1 MFPIQMT
8 FTVSTES
15 ELARLVAAITGSHVA
30 IGSHSVATEDLA
42 ADAAQRAAN
51 TAAEK
56 HGVHGGEGA
65 TKPEPA
71 KKAQKA
77 EAASAAQP
85 ADTQATQ
92 ATTDAAAGDKPID
105 FTSQIQ
111 KPIVAMA
118 AGGRRDEALAILKQL
133 GATKARE
140 IKPEDYAR
148 AVELI
153 AKAG

>member
-1 MFPIQMT
+1 MFPITMS
-8 FTVSTES
+8 FTVSTPAD
-15 ELARLVAAITGSHVA
+15 LARLVAATTGNTTSIA
-30 IGSHSVATEDLA
+30 DLA
-42 ADAAQRAAN
+42 AN
-51 TAAEK
+51 VSKAEQ
-56 HGVHGGEGA
+56 
-65 TKPEPA
+65 T

-92 ATTDAAAGDKPID
+92 ATTAAPAGNKPID
-105 FTSQIQ
+105 FTSQVQ

-118 AGGRRDEALAILKQL
+118 AGGRRAEALAILKEL
-133 GATKARE
+133 GADRASE